1 MFSYRKSV
9 FFFIDAEKILNYAFV
24 CFHHFLFFCF
34 ITLPLSFFCV
44 SVSLFITNIFLPFWL
59 CDLEVPY
66 MRFTSFLFGFLAFQ
80 GPHESCWVSV
90 NVCVCTCERVVLF
103 LRFNQIN
110 HRKFFLFMYVCV
122 FPSDK
127 GSKGSFFF
135 NFVYKSFYFFFRGLS
150 IE

>member
-24 CFHHFLFFCF
+24 CFHHFLFFVSLHC
-34 ITLPLSFFCV
+34 LCHLFCV

-90 NVCVCTCERVVLF
+90 NVCVCTCERVVLS
-103 LRFNQIN
+103 LCFNQIN
-110 HRKFFLFMYVCV
+110 HRKFSLFMYV
-122 FPSDK
+122 FSHPTKDRK
-127 GSKGSFFF
+127 DRFF
-135 NFVYKSFYFFFRGLS
+135 
-150 IE
+150 

>member
-1 MFSYRKSV
+1 MQKKFSIMLLFV
-9 FFFIDAEKILNYAFV
+9 FIIFFFLFHYIAFV
-24 CFHHFLFFCF
+24 IL
-34 ITLPLSFFCV
+34 CV

-59 CDLEVPY
+59 CDLEVSY

-90 NVCVCTCERVVLF
+90 NVCVCTCERVVVSLC
-103 LRFNQIN
+103 FNQIN
-110 HRKFFLFMYVCV
+110 HRKFSLFVYV
-122 FPSDK
+122 FSHPTKDRK
-127 GSKGSFFF
+127 DRFF